1 MVQLSM
7 IQKKASIQSCESPQ
21 THERL
26 VLEVQLDPSLKSV
39 PRDRGDLQ
47 RGAHSVIGGA
57 TEETGR
63 KTGGWERARGSLGGG
78 TLSVS
83 RGDEDGGD
91 YEFLDE
97 HYR

>member
-39 PRDRGDLQ
+39 PRDRG
-47 RGAHSVIGGA
+47 V
-57 TEETGR
+57 TYKEEHT
-63 KTGGWERARGSLGGG
+63 
-78 TLSVS
+78 V
-83 RGDEDGGD
+83 
-91 YEFLDE
+91 
-97 HYR
+97 